1 MRINTAKGKTEFIHN
16 NRRTEGFDVCTGNVT
31 MNLTSSYKNF
41 GVMVDEGNNQE
52 TEIGARIEK
61 YIKNFRLMHPLL
73 KEKYVPREVK
83 TNHIEDDPETNTNV
97 WDRVLVFNKEDRV
110 NGSGSRIE
118 GSKNY
123 WKCN

>member
-83 TNHIEDDPETNTNV
+83 TAIYKTILKPVLMFEAECWSLTEKTTS
-97 WDRVLVFNKEDRV
+97 RVQAAEIKV
-110 NGSGSRIE
+110 
-118 GSKNY
+118 
-123 WKCN
+123 